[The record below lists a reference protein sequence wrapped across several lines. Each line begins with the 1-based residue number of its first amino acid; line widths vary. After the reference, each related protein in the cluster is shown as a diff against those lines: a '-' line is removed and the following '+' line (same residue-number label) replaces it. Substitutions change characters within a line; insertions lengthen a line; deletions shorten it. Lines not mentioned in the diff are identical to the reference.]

1 MLFDGLLLWVLI
13 SSPLLVAAI
22 WAGIWEA
29 IDERKA
35 K

>member
-22 WAGIWEA
+22 WAGAWEA
-29 IDERKA
+29 IAERKSR
-35 K
+35 